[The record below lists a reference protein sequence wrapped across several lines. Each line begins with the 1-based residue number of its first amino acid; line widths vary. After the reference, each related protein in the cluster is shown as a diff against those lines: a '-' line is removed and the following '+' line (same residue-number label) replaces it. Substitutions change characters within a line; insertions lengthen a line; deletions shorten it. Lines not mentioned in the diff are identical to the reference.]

1 MKRTFILIAI
11 AFLLMGGIAIADE
24 AMLIDFTLLSADI
37 SVNTTDSEGN
47 PVNDQNR
54 RTVMDYATAAGASFT
69 DNQKALMKT
78 SLALANWE
86 VKLNKSAQNP
96 TSLAYSMVVAAP
108 VRTEKPNASG
118 STDPVTVPFAGSDV
132 MGVRVLF
139 PEIKANSN
147 ARIIPPYIIPAYEAM
162 VDVDDNG
169 DFITDEN
176 GNRVNNSGLTTTRF
190 EGGYGVVKNVGTIK
204 SISVTTYGMKFPHG
218 LYVLLEDTDGV
229 ERRYFMG
236 YLGFDGWKEL
246 VWNNPTYISDVRARE
261 IRLYP
266 IYPRGLPFV
275 KFTGFEITRD
285 AAHEGGNFIG
295 YFKDVKIIYDKAT
308 LTTER
313 DIADEDLWHIVGD
326 KEAAKQNFEM
336 SRFGNTQVERYLEK
350 QKLATE
356 TEFTSSIVS
365 DSSSSSSSGSSAK

>member
-11 AFLLMGGIAIADE
+11 AFFLVGGLAICDE
-24 AMLIDFTLLSADI
+24 ATLIDFTLLSADI
-37 SVNTTDSEGN
+37 SVNATDKDGN

-54 RTVMDYATAAGASFT
+54 RTVMDYGASAGASFT
-69 DNQKALMKT
+69 DQQKSLMKT
-78 SLALANWE
+78 SLAFENWGVE
-86 VKLNKSAQNP
+86 LNKSAQNVN
-96 TSLAYSMVVAAP
+96 SLATSRVVGAP

-118 STDPVTVPFAGSDV
+118 TTDPVTVPFAGKEV
-132 MGVRVLF
+132 MGVRILF
-139 PEIKANSN
+139 PTTKVN
-147 ARIIPPYIIPAYEAM
+147 ASAKILPPYEIPAYESM

-169 DFITDEN
+169 DFVTDAD
-176 GNRVNNSGLTTTRF
+176 GNRVNSSGITTTRF

-204 SISVTTYGMKFPHG
+204 SISVTTMGMNHNHA
-218 LYVLLEDTDGV
+218 LYVHLKDTDGIQ
-229 ERRYFMG
+229 RRYFMG

-246 VWNNPTYISDVRARE
+246 IWNNPSYISDVRARE

-275 KFTGFEITRD
+275 KFIGFEIVRD
-285 AAHEGGNFIG
+285 AMIEGGDTIA
-295 YFKDVKIIYDKAT
+295 YFKDVKVIYDKAM

-313 DIADEDLWHIVGD
+313 DIADEDLWHIIGD

-336 SRFGNTQVERYLEK
+336 SRFGNSQVERYLEK

-356 TEFTSSIVS
+356 TSFTSSIVS
-365 DSSSSSSSGSSAK
+365 DSDN

>member
-11 AFLLMGGIAIADE
+11 AFLLVGGLAICDE
-24 AMLIDFTLLSADI
+24 ATLIDFTLLSTDI
-37 SVNTTDSEGN
+37 SVNTTDKDGN

-54 RTVMDYATAAGASFT
+54 RTVMDYGASAGASFT
-69 DNQKALMKT
+69 DQQKSLMKT

-86 VKLNKSAQNP
+86 VELNKSAQNVN
-96 TSLAYSMVVAAP
+96 SLAVSRVVAAP

-118 STDPVTVPFAGSDV
+118 STDPVTVPFAGQDV
-132 MGVRVLF
+132 MGVRINF
-139 PEIKANSN
+139 PTISANAN
-147 ARIIPPYIIPAYEAM
+147 AKILPPYEIPAYESM

-169 DFITDEN
+169 DFVTDEN
-176 GNRVNNSGLTTTRF
+176 GNRVNSSGVTTTRF

-204 SISVTTYGMKFPHG
+204 SISVTTMGMNFPHG
-218 LYVLLEDTDGV
+218 LYVRLKDTDGV

-236 YLGFDGWKEL
+236 YLGFDGWRQL
-246 VWNNPTYISDVRARE
+246 TWNNPTYISDVRARE

-275 KFTGFEITRD
+275 KFIGFEITRD
-285 AAHEGGNFIG
+285 AAHEGGDFIG

-356 TEFTSSIVS
+356 TEFTSSIVV
-365 DSSSSSSSGSSAK
+365 DSSTGDYSSAK